1 MSFALVPVARF
12 EHLFSNEELRAIAYE
27 EFIRRHLALV
37 EIMSL
42 QTRGRAAHLSRAQWD
57 DLVALH
63 LARWGERDREFH
75 RPWRQGMPPPAP
87 RSSFTLH

>member
-1 MSFALVPVARF
+1 MSLALVPVARF
-12 EHLFSNEELRAIAYE
+12 EHLFTHDELRAIAYE
-27 EFIRRHLALV
+27 EFTRRHLAV
-37 EIMSL
+37 VKIMSL
-42 QTRGRAAHLSRAQWD
+42 QTGGRSANLSRAQWN

-75 RPWRQGMPPPAP
+75 RPWREGMPPPSL